1 MSVNG
6 KADFIISYDISD
18 SKRLQKLA
26 RRLEKVA
33 MRIQYSIFLLSEA
46 TQAQLYAVVDEITG
60 IIDHDEDDVRIYR
73 MIDPGIS
80 IGQAVDLADP
90 YTFSA

>member
-6 KADFIISYDISD
+6 KANFIVSYDISD
-18 SKRLQKLA
+18 NKRLQKLA
-26 RRLEKVA
+26 RTLEKVA
-33 MRIQYSIFLLSEA
+33 MRIQYSIFLLSDASQEE
-46 TQAQLYAVVDEITG
+46 LYAVVNEIEG

-73 MIDPGIS
+73 MIDPGIA

-90 YTFSA
+90 YTF

>member
-1 MSVNG
+1 MSANA

-18 SKRLQKLA
+18 PKRLQKLA
-26 RRLEKVA
+26 RQLEKVA
-33 MRIQYSIFLLSEA
+33 MRIQYSIFLLSDAMQTDLFSIVNTIE
-46 TQAQLYAVVDEITG
+46 D

-73 MIDPGIS
+73 MIDPGIA
-80 IGQAVDLADP
+80 IGQAVNLEDP